1 MSPTPE
7 EMRVPGAGS
16 HAAIPTRI
24 AADIDDTLRLMATIR
39 VPDGLDERIHAALQA
54 APRQDRVLTW
64 PTAAWS
70 SSMRA
75 AAAAAIVVVVTGGGW
90 GIYTRV
96 QRLARTAAPVAP
108 QIVQPARG
116 FSSAG
121 AIRTPQTVQGLAVHP
136 DEKKLDEKKANE
148 KKLEGNMPEKKIPRH
163 AVKPASAQ
171 PPIP

>member
-1 MSPTPE
+1 MNPTPE
-7 EMRVPGAGS
+7 NTRLSGGGRPAQIPAEV
-16 HAAIPTRI
+16 AAE
-24 AADIDDTLRLMATIR
+24 IDHTLRLMTM
-39 VPDGLDERIHAALQA
+39 VPVPTGLEERIHAALEA
-54 APRQDRVLTW
+54 APSRNRILTW
-64 PTAAWS
+64 PAPAWS

-96 QRLARTAAPVAP
+96 QHLARTPAPGAP

-136 DEKKLDEKKANE
+136 DEQKLDENKANE

-163 AVKPASAQ
+163 AVKPTSAQ
-171 PPIP
+171 SPIP